1 MTSLAPDA
9 DPSPNT
15 QAILLLTA
23 PLTVGRDRS
32 VVADPLTHGE
42 YKRLVRHLIGLQRQ
56 PSDLL
61 DPGAWALIEACA
73 PVVETGR
80 LVALLGRGFQLSQAL
95 ERWQARAIW
104 VMSRADAAY
113 PRVLKRR
120 LHEDAPAV
128 LYGCGEVALLSQG
141 GLAVVGS
148 RHVDTSLLEATA
160 RIGGLVAQAGR
171 VLVSGGA
178 KGIDQAA
185 MAGAADVGGAVVGV
199 LADSLERVAVAR
211 ANRDRLMAGRL
222 VLVSPFD
229 PAAGFHVGLAM
240 QRNKLVYALADAAL
254 VVSSDLGKGGTWAG
268 AVEQLERLARLG
280 RLGGVPVYV
289 RWPVQE
295 APSAGLAALRD
306 QGAQVWPEPQ
316 DVSALQAVLTHADA
330 LAQAGLFDQPLDQP
344 LRTAPSIVAGYGPST

>member
-1 MTSLAPDA
+1 MTAPTSDA
-9 DPSPNT
+9 ALSPNT

-32 VVADPLTHGE
+32 TGADPLTHGE

-61 DPGAWALIEACA
+61 DPEASVLIAACA
-73 PVVETGR
+73 SIVEAGR
-80 LVALLGRGFQLSQAL
+80 MAALLGRGFQLSQAL

-104 VMSRADAAY
+104 VVSRADAAY

-120 LHEDAPAV
+120 LREEAPAV

-148 RHVDTSLLEATA
+148 RHVDAPLLTA
-160 RIGGLVAQAGR
+160 AAQIGGLVAQAGR

-185 MAGAADVGGAVVGV
+185 MAGAADTGGAVVGV
-199 LADSLERVAVAR
+199 LADSLERAAVLR

-222 VLVSPFD
+222 ALVSPFA

-240 QRNKLVYALADAAL
+240 QRNKLIYALADAAL
-254 VVSSDLGKGGTWAG
+254 VVSSDVGKGGTWAG
-268 AVEQLERLARLG
+268 AVEQLERL
-280 RLGGVPVYV
+280 GGVPVYV
-289 RWPVQE
+289 RLHQE
-295 APSAGLAALRD
+295 DAPSAGLAALRD
-306 QGAQVWPEPQ
+306 KGAQVWPEPQ
-316 DVSALQAVLTHADA
+316 DVPALESVLTDADA
-330 LAQAGLFDQPLDQP
+330 PPQAGLFETERP

>member
-1 MTSLAPDA
+1 MTSPAPGA
-9 DPSPNT
+9 TPSPNT

-32 VVADPLTHGE
+32 TGVDPLTHGE

-61 DPGAWALIEACA
+61 DPEARALIDACA
-73 PVVETGR
+73 PIVETGR
-80 LVALLGRGFQLSQAL
+80 MVALLGRGFQLSQAL

-104 VMSRADAAY
+104 VVSRADAAY

-120 LHEDAPAV
+120 LREEAPAV
-128 LYGCGEVALLSQG
+128 LYGCGEAALLSQG

-148 RHVDTSLLEATA
+148 RHVDAALLTA
-160 RIGGLVAQAGR
+160 AAQIGGLVAQAGR

-185 MAGAADVGGAVVGV
+185 MAGAADEGGAVVGV
-199 LADSLERVAVAR
+199 LADSLERAAVSR

-222 VLVSPFD
+222 ALVSPFD

-240 QRNKLVYALADAAL
+240 QRNKLIYALADAAL
-254 VVSSDLGKGGTWAG
+254 VVSTDLGKGGTWAG
-268 AVEQLERLARLG
+268 AVEELG
-280 RLGGVPVYV
+280 RSGGVPVYV
-289 RWPVQE
+289 RSR
-295 APSAGLAALRD
+295 ADGASSAGLAALHD
-306 QGAQVWPEPQ
+306 KGAQVWPEPQ
-316 DVSALQAVLTHADA
+316 DVFALASVLADA
-330 LAQAGLFDQPLDQP
+330 DAPPQAALFESPP